1 MCPTSRSQVP
11 HTVGPEAIES
21 FCGRLWLT
29 HVCIDVANIC
39 KCRVLCG
46 RNLAAT
52 LVRLHREVSTGKR
65 ARLLNICRSSS
76 NMTPGLSKRKIATI
90 FRKVF
95 ICCTPTV
102 GWTNTTINSTRVE
115 LLLEAEYIVE
125 ISDYVCISMCQF
137 YSKSPSSIPD
147 LSHMLLKMPF
157 WRHNFLGVSNSA
169 HSPLSI
175 TKILS

>member
-21 FCGRLWLT
+21 FCSRLWLT
-29 HVCIDVANIC
+29 HVWIDVANIC

-65 ARLLNICRSSS
+65 AGLLNIGRSSS
-76 NMTPGLSKRKIATI
+76 NMTPCISKRKIATVSG
-90 FRKVF
+90 RCLYVVRR
-95 ICCTPTV
+95 PWA
-102 GWTNTTINSTRVE
+102 GLAPLLSVE

-125 ISDYVCISMCQF
+125 ISYYVCISLCRF

-147 LSHMLLKMPF
+147 LSHMLLKIPF